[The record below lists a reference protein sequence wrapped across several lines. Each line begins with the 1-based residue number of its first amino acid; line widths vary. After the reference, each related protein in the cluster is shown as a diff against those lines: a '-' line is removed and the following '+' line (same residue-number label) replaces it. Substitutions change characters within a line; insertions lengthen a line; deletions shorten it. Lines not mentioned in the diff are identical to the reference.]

1 MEFISWVR
9 VPLSTPEKVPDLIRF
24 SSLVFLFYVGIIPG
38 IGCCSNFFV
47 ILDFSVVWYSTGIV
61 FGVAI
66 GYHNAEI
73 TLESAPGKGTAITV
87 QF

>member
-1 MEFISWVR
+1 MALKIVGSSPIIHPR
-9 VPLSTPEKVPDLIRF
+9 NGTRLDTI
-24 SSLVFLFYVGIIPG
+24 SSLVFLFYIGIIPG

-47 ILDFSVVWYSTGIV
+47 ILDFSVVWYRTGIV

-73 TLESAPGKGTAITV
+73 TLESTPGKGTTITV